1 MFDFFRYGTP
11 SFFYKRENRYT
22 IALDKMP
29 FCHFKGL
36 RIARIQTRSNGMGN
50 SGKTRKDKRPACP
63 NKPVLHVK
71 TEGKVFRPPCFE
83 REMRHRQTFG
93 QSENL
98 AILKHFGQKR
108 RIKSRV

>member
-1 MFDFFRYGTP
+1 
-11 SFFYKRENRYT
+11 
-22 IALDKMP
+22 MP

-36 RIARIQTRSNGMGN
+36 RIARIQTRSNGKIISVN
-50 SGKTRKDKRPACP
+50 TIKYTRPACP

-71 TEGKVFRPPCFE
+71 TEGKAFRPPCFE

-98 AILKHFGQKR
+98 AILKHSGQKKKDKKQGLKR
-108 RIKSRV
+108 